1 MFDINPSSTAPIW
14 QQIEEGIRRMITV
27 GALNPG
33 DAVPSVRDLARTLRV
48 NPNTVAR
55 SYQRLIDRGVLVV
68 RRGEGTYVS
77 DTPVQQKKSERVEKL
92 RHAATQYAGTALS
105 LGASRAEASSE
116 VESSYERL
124 TREMRRSN
132 ESR

>member
-14 QQIEEGIRRMITV
+14 QQIEEGVRRMITV

-33 DAVPSVRDLARTLRV
+33 DAVPSVRDLARILRV

-55 SYQRLIDRGVLVV
+55 SYQRLIDRGVLAV
-68 RRGEGTYVS
+68 RRGEGTYVA
-77 DTPVQQKKSERVEKL
+77 DAPVQPKKSERNEKL
-92 RHAATQYAGTALS
+92 RDAATQYAGTALS
-105 LGASRAEASSE
+105 LGASREEAATE

-124 TREMRRSN
+124 TKELRRGH

>member
-1 MFDINPSSTAPIW
+1 MFDINPTSTAPIW

-27 GALNPG
+27 GALTPG
-33 DAVPSVRDLARTLRV
+33 EAVPSVRDLARILRV

-55 SYQRLIDRGVLVV
+55 SYQRLIDRGVLAV

-77 DTPVQQKKSERVEKL
+77 EAPSQPKKSERNEKL
-92 RHAATQYAGTALS
+92 RDAATQYAGTALS
-105 LGASRAEASSE
+105 LGASREEAAAE
-116 VESSYERL
+116 VETSYERL
-124 TREMRRSN
+124 TKELRRGN

>member
-1 MFDINPSSTAPIW
+1 VFEINPTSSAPIW
-14 QQIEEGIRRMITV
+14 QQIEEGVRRLITV
-27 GALNPG
+27 GALSPG

-55 SYQRLIDRGVLVV
+55 SYQRLIDRGVLTV

-77 DTPVQQKKSERVEKL
+77 DAPVQPRKAERNEKL
-92 RHAATQYAGTALS
+92 RDAATQYAGTALS
-105 LGASRAEASSE
+105 LGASRDEAAAEAGA
-116 VESSYERL
+116 SYDRL
-124 TREMRRSN
+124 TKEVRKVH